1 MAIASKSSDEEPRGQ
16 APHPQGENWLESS
29 RWLLAEVVLLL
40 LALKWVGDWEV
51 ILASLMFGLALAVA
65 IHNFRASRG
74 AKRWLTAT
82 GLILAIS
89 VTAWIAMRGLAAD
102 GWFW

>member
-1 MAIASKSSDEEPRGQ
+1 MALASKSSDDELRGQ
-16 APHPQGENWLESS
+16 SPHRPGENWLESS
-29 RWLLAEVVLLL
+29 LWFLAEVVLLL

-74 AKRWLTAT
+74 AKRWLAAT
-82 GLILAIS
+82 GLILAIT
-89 VTAWIAMRGLAAD
+89 VTGWIAERGLALS